1 MEISLLWVDLSC
13 PRSLMFLVTASKIRL
28 DVANFGD
35 FMITMLR
42 HCGGFCKCLEI
53 PDLIPINVWMDRL
66 SPLVDRISG

>member
-1 MEISLLWVDLSC
+1 MEISLLWVDLSS
-13 PRSLMFLVTASKIRL
+13 PRSLYVSGHGMENTIRCCK
-28 DVANFGD
+28 FGD